1 MHSSRGT
8 THVNN
13 LLEAKPNARRCA
25 WLPAGLQTD
34 LEHYVQRWR
43 LALTGTGGSMMFLRI
58 LAAANMTTGVSA
70 PALPPWSCPSCEY
83 KSYTEMLLQV
93 CSPAD

>member
-1 MHSSRGT
+1 MRDGVLGSPR
-8 THVNN
+8 
-13 LLEAKPNARRCA
+13 
-25 WLPAGLQTD
+25 GLQTD